1 MNPGSL
7 INRRMSRLFATI
19 LLLPAWV
26 LAGVSFETDARD
38 LNRSRAGA
46 SYADMLSQITPA
58 VVSIRIA
65 KTIPKEIVRRLRGRL
80 TAEDLKQLKVDSQT
94 GEVQAFV
101 GLGSGTIVNSNGYII
116 TNRHVVLVSDDRT
129 GAISIAKAAYVTLS
143 DKREFKAQVLGVDE
157 KTDIAVLKIN
167 EKNLPFARFADS
179 DKCRVGDVVF
189 AIGNPLGV
197 GMTVTS
203 GIVSGLS
210 RSDTGVGLAYQDF
223 IQTDASINVG
233 NSGGPLI
240 DFEGRI
246 IGMNTM
252 IRTASGQGGNIG
264 IGFSIP
270 ANLISGVALDLA
282 NTGKVT
288 RGFLGLFG
296 EDVETVT
303 AKKLMLN
310 NGAVRITEVAEGSP
324 AFRGGLRKDD
334 IITAVD
340 GKSFESWNELRM
352 IIARRKPGE
361 VMQLSMVRNG
371 ANSLVNITVSE
382 RAPGN

>member
-1 MNPGSL
+1 
-7 INRRMSRLFATI
+7 MSRLFAAI
-19 LLLPAWV
+19 LLLPS
-26 LAGVSFETDARD
+26 LLFAGVSFETDSRE
-38 LNRSRAGA
+38 LNRSRPGA
-46 SYADMLSQITPA
+46 SYADMLAQVTPA

-65 KTIPKEIVRRLRGRL
+65 KTIPNEVIRRLRGRL
-80 TAEDLKQLKVDSQT
+80 TAEDLKQLKVDAQT
-94 GEVQAFV
+94 GEVLLFQ

-129 GAISIAKAAYVTLS
+129 GAVTIANAAYVTLS

-167 EKNLPFARFADS
+167 EKNLPFARFANS

-223 IQTDASINVG
+223 IQTDAAINAG

-240 DFEGRI
+240 DYEGRI

-270 ANLISGVALDLA
+270 SNLISGVALDLA

-296 EDVETVT
+296 EDLEMDA

-310 NGAVRITEVAEGSP
+310 NGAVRITEVAEASP
-324 AFRGGLRKDD
+324 AFRSGLRKDD
-334 IITAVD
+334 VITAVD
-340 GKSFESWNELRM
+340 GKSFESWNELRI

-361 VMQLSMVRNG
+361 VMQLSIVRNG

-382 RAPGN
+382 RAQGN

>member
-1 MNPGSL
+1 
-7 INRRMSRLFATI
+7 MSRLFAAII
-19 LLLPAWV
+19 LLPSLV
-26 LAGVSFETDARD
+26 FAGVSFETDSRE

-46 SYADMLSQITPA
+46 SYAEMLAQITPA

-65 KTIPKEIVRRLRGRL
+65 KTIPAETIRRLRGRL

-94 GEVQAFV
+94 GEVLLFQ

-116 TNRHVVLVSDDRT
+116 TNRHVVLISDDRT
-129 GAISIAKAAYVTLS
+129 GAVAIANAAYVTLS

-167 EKNLPFARFADS
+167 EKNLPFARFANS

-223 IQTDASINVG
+223 IQTDAAINAG

-240 DFEGRI
+240 DFEGRV

-270 ANLISGVALDLA
+270 SNLISGVALDLA

-296 EDVETVT
+296 EDIETDT

-340 GKSFESWNELRM
+340 GKSFESWNELR
-352 IIARRKPGE
+352 IVIARRKPGE
-361 VMQLSMVRNG
+361 VMQLSMIRNG

>member
-1 MNPGSL
+1 
-7 INRRMSRLFATI
+7 MSRLFAAI
-19 LLLPAWV
+19 LLLPSLV
-26 LAGVSFETDARD
+26 FAGVTFETDSRE
-38 LNRSRAGA
+38 LNRSRPGA
-46 SYADMLSQITPA
+46 SYAEMLAQVTPA

-65 KTIPKEIVRRLRGRL
+65 KTIPNEVIRRLRGRL
-80 TAEDLKQLKVDSQT
+80 TAEDLKQLKVDAQT
-94 GEVQAFV
+94 GEVLLFQ
-101 GLGSGTIVNSNGYII
+101 GLGSGTIVNPNGYII
-116 TNRHVVLVSDDRT
+116 TNRHVVLISDDRT
-129 GAISIAKAAYVTLS
+129 GGVKIANAAYVTLS

-179 DKCRVGDVVF
+179 DKCRVGDTVF

-223 IQTDASINVG
+223 IQTDASINAG

-270 ANLISGVALDLA
+270 SNLISDVALDLA

-296 EDVETVT
+296 EDLETDM
-303 AKKLMLN
+303 AKKLKLN
-310 NGAVRITEVAEGSP
+310 NGAVRITEVAEASP

-340 GKSFESWNELRM
+340 GKSFESWNELRI

-361 VMQLSMVRNG
+361 VMQLSMIRNG

>member
-1 MNPGSL
+1 
-7 INRRMSRLFATI
+7 MSRLIAAVI
-19 LLLPAWV
+19 LLPSLVFASV
-26 LAGVSFETDARD
+26 TFETDSRE

-46 SYADMLSQITPA
+46 SYAEMLAQVTPA
-58 VVSIRIA
+58 VVSIRIT

-80 TAEDLKQLKVDSQT
+80 TADDLKQFKVDSQT

-101 GLGSGTIVNSNGYII
+101 GLGSGTIVNANGYII
-116 TNRHVVLVSDDRT
+116 TNRHVVLISDDRT
-129 GAISIAKAAYVTLS
+129 GALSIANSAYVMLS

-179 DKCRVGDVVF
+179 DKCRVGDIVF

-203 GIVSGLS
+203 GVVSGLG

-223 IQTDASINVG
+223 IQTDAAINSG

-246 IGMNTM
+246 VGMNTM

-270 ANLISGVALDLA
+270 SNLISDVALDLA

-296 EDVETVT
+296 EDIETHS

-340 GKSFESWNELRM
+340 GKSFESWNDLRI

-361 VMQLSMVRNG
+361 VMQLSIIRNG

-382 RAPGN
+382 RTLSN

>member
-1 MNPGSL
+1 
-7 INRRMSRLFATI
+7 MSRLFAAI
-19 LLLPAWV
+19 LLLPS
-26 LAGVSFETDARD
+26 LLFAGVSFETDSRE
-38 LNRSRAGA
+38 LNRSRPGA
-46 SYADMLSQITPA
+46 SYAEMLAQVTPA

-65 KTIPKEIVRRLRGRL
+65 KTIPNEVIRRLRGRL
-80 TAEDLKQLKVDSQT
+80 TAEDLKQLKVDAQT
-94 GEVQAFV
+94 GEVLLFQ

-129 GAISIAKAAYVTLS
+129 GAVTIANAAYVTLS

-167 EKNLPFARFADS
+167 EKNLPFARFANS

-223 IQTDASINVG
+223 IQTDAAINAG

-240 DFEGRI
+240 DYEGRI

-270 ANLISGVALDLA
+270 SNLISGVALDLA

-296 EDVETVT
+296 EDLEMDA

-310 NGAVRITEVAEGSP
+310 NGAVRITEVAEASP
-324 AFRGGLRKDD
+324 AFRSGLRKDD

-340 GKSFESWNELRM
+340 GKSFESWNELRI

-361 VMQLSMVRNG
+361 VMQLSMIRNG

>member
-1 MNPGSL
+1 
-7 INRRMSRLFATI
+7 MSRLFAAI

-26 LAGVSFETDARD
+26 FAGVSFETDARD

-65 KTIPKEIVRRLRGRL
+65 KTLPTETVRRLRGRL
-80 TAEDLKQLKVDSQT
+80 TAEELKQFKVDSQT
-94 GEVQAFV
+94 GEVLWFQ

-116 TNRHVVLVSDDRT
+116 TNSHVVLINDNRT
-129 GAISIAKAAYVTLS
+129 GVSSIASAAYVTLS

-210 RSDTGVGLAYQDF
+210 RSDTGVGLVYQDF
-223 IQTDASINVG
+223 IQTDAAINVG
-233 NSGGPLI
+233 NSGGPLV
-240 DFEGRI
+240 DFEGRV
-246 IGMNTM
+246 IGMNTL

-296 EDVETVT
+296 EDVEMVT

-310 NGAVRITEVAEGSP
+310 NGGVRITEVAEGSP
-324 AFRGGLRKDD
+324 AFRAGLRKDD

-340 GKSFESWNELRM
+340 GKSFESWNELRI

-371 ANSLVNITVSE
+371 GNSLVNITVSE

>member
-1 MNPGSL
+1 
-7 INRRMSRLFATI
+7 MSRLFAAI
-19 LLLPAWV
+19 LLLPSLV
-26 LAGVSFETDARD
+26 LAGVSFETDSRD

-46 SYADMLSQITPA
+46 SYAEMLSQITPA

-65 KTIPKEIVRRLRGRL
+65 KTIPTEIVRRWRGRL

-94 GEVQAFV
+94 GEVQALV

-143 DKREFKAQVLGVDE
+143 DKREFKAQVIGVDE

-179 DKCRVGDVVF
+179 DKCRVGDIVF

-223 IQTDASINVG
+223 IQTDAAINAG

-296 EDVETVT
+296 EDLETAT

-334 IITAVD
+334 VITAVD
-340 GKSFESWNELRM
+340 GKSFESWNELRI

-361 VMQLSMVRNG
+361 VMQLSIVRNG

>member
-1 MNPGSL
+1 
-7 INRRMSRLFATI
+7 MSRLFAFI
-19 LLLPAWV
+19 LLLPSLV
-26 LAGVSFETDARD
+26 FAGVTFETDARE
-38 LNRSRAGA
+38 LNRSKPGA
-46 SYADMLSQITPA
+46 SYAEMLGQITPA

-65 KTIPKEIVRRLRGRL
+65 KTIPNEIIRRLRGRL
-80 TAEDLKQLKVDSQT
+80 TAEDLKQLKQLKVDSKT

-129 GAISIAKAAYVTLS
+129 GAVTIANAAYVTLS

-210 RSDTGVGLAYQDF
+210 RTDTSVGLAYQDF
-223 IQTDASINVG
+223 IQTDAAINAG

-240 DFEGRI
+240 DLEGRI

-270 ANLISGVALDLA
+270 SNLISSVALDLA

-296 EDVETVT
+296 EDLETDV

-324 AFRGGLRKDD
+324 AFRCGLHKDD

-340 GKSFESWNELRM
+340 GKSFESWNDLRIM
-352 IIARRKPGE
+352 IARRKPGE
-361 VMQLSMVRNG
+361 VMQLSFIRNG
-371 ANSLVNITVSE
+371 ANSLVNVTVSE
-382 RAPGN
+382 RMPGN

>member
-1 MNPGSL
+1 
-7 INRRMSRLFATI
+7 MSRLFAVII
-19 LLLPAWV
+19 LLPSLV
-26 LAGVSFETDARD
+26 LAGVTFETDARE

-46 SYADMLSQITPA
+46 SYAEMLAQITPA

-65 KTIPKEIVRRLRGRL
+65 KTIPTETIRRLRGRL
-80 TAEDLKQLKVDSQT
+80 TAEDLKQLKVDSKT
-94 GEVQAFV
+94 GEVQALV
-101 GLGSGTIVNSNGYII
+101 GLGSGTIVNSNGTII
-116 TNRHVVLVSDDRT
+116 TNRHVVLINDDRT
-129 GAISIAKAAYVTLS
+129 GGLSIASAAYVTLS

-179 DKCRVGDVVF
+179 DRCRVGDVVF

-223 IQTDASINVG
+223 IQTDAAINAG

-270 ANLISGVALDLA
+270 SNLISGIALDLA

-296 EDVETVT
+296 EDVETET
-303 AKKLMLN
+303 AKKLLLN
-310 NGAVRITEVAEGSP
+310 NGAVRITEVAESSP
-324 AFRGGLRKDD
+324 AARAGLHKDD

-340 GKSFESWNELRM
+340 GRSFESWNDLRI

-361 VMQLSMVRNG
+361 VMQLSMIRNG

>member
-1 MNPGSL
+1 
-7 INRRMSRLFATI
+7 MSRLFAAI
-19 LLLPAWV
+19 LLLPSLV
-26 LAGVSFETDARD
+26 FAGVTFETDSRE
-38 LNRSRAGA
+38 LNRSRPGA
-46 SYADMLSQITPA
+46 SYAEMLAQVTPA

-65 KTIPKEIVRRLRGRL
+65 KTIPNELIRRWRGRL
-80 TAEDLKQLKVDSQT
+80 TAEDLKQLKVDAQT
-94 GEVQAFV
+94 GEVLFFQ

-129 GAISIAKAAYVTLS
+129 GGVKIANAAYVTLS

-179 DKCRVGDVVF
+179 DKCRVGDTVF

-223 IQTDASINVG
+223 IQTDASINAG

-252 IRTASGQGGNIG
+252 IRTVSGREGGNIG

-270 ANLISGVALDLA
+270 SNLISDVALDLA

-296 EDVETVT
+296 EDLETDM
-303 AKKLMLN
+303 AKKLKLN
-310 NGAVRITEVAEGSP
+310 NGAVRITEVAEASP

-340 GKSFESWNELRM
+340 GKSFESWNELRI

-361 VMQLSMVRNG
+361 VMQLSIIRNG

>member
-1 MNPGSL
+1 
-7 INRRMSRLFATI
+7 MSRLFAAI
-19 LLLPAWV
+19 LLLPSLV
-26 LAGVSFETDARD
+26 FAGVTFETDSRE
-38 LNRSRAGA
+38 LNRTRPGA
-46 SYADMLSQITPA
+46 SYAEMLAQVTPA

-65 KTIPKEIVRRLRGRL
+65 KTIPNEVIRRLRGRL
-80 TAEDLKQLKVDSQT
+80 TAEDLKQLKVDAQT
-94 GEVQAFV
+94 GEVLLFQ

-129 GAISIAKAAYVTLS
+129 GGVKIANAAYVTLS

-179 DKCRVGDVVF
+179 DKCRVGDTVF

-210 RSDTGVGLAYQDF
+210 RSDTGVELAYQDF
-223 IQTDASINVG
+223 IQTDASINAG

-252 IRTASGQGGNIG
+252 IRTVSGREGGNIG

-270 ANLISGVALDLA
+270 SNLISDVALDLA

-296 EDVETVT
+296 EDLETDM
-303 AKKLMLN
+303 AKKLKLN
-310 NGAVRITEVAEGSP
+310 NGAVRITEVAEASP

-340 GKSFESWNELRM
+340 GKSFESWNELRI

-361 VMQLSMVRNG
+361 VMQLSIIRNG

>member
-1 MNPGSL
+1 
-7 INRRMSRLFATI
+7 MSRLFAAI
-19 LLLPAWV
+19 LLLPS
-26 LAGVSFETDARD
+26 LLFAGVTFETDSRE
-38 LNRSRAGA
+38 LNRSRPGA
-46 SYADMLSQITPA
+46 SYADMLAQVTPA
-58 VVSIRIA
+58 VVSIRTA
-65 KTIPKEIVRRLRGRL
+65 KTIPNEVIRRWRGRL
-80 TAEDLKQLKVDSQT
+80 TAEYLKQLKVDAQT
-94 GEVQAFV
+94 GEVLLFQ

-129 GAISIAKAAYVTLS
+129 GADTIANVAYVTLS

-167 EKNLPFARFADS
+167 EKNLPFARFANS

-189 AIGNPLGV
+189 AIGNPLDV

-223 IQTDASINVG
+223 IQTDAAINVG

-240 DFEGRI
+240 DYEGRI
-246 IGMNTM
+246 VGMNTL
-252 IRTASGQGGNIG
+252 IRTASGQVGNIG

-270 ANLISGVALDLA
+270 SNLISGVALDLA

-296 EDVETVT
+296 EDLEMDA

-310 NGAVRITEVAEGSP
+310 NGAVRITEVAEASP
-324 AFRGGLRKDD
+324 AFRSGLRKDD

-340 GKSFESWNELRM
+340 GKSFESWNELRI

-361 VMQLSMVRNG
+361 VMQLSIVRNG

>member
-1 MNPGSL
+1 
-7 INRRMSRLFATI
+7 MSRLFAAI
-19 LLLPAWV
+19 LLLPS
-26 LAGVSFETDARD
+26 LLFAGVSFETDSRE
-38 LNRSRAGA
+38 LNRSRPGA
-46 SYADMLSQITPA
+46 SYADMLAQVTPA

-65 KTIPKEIVRRLRGRL
+65 KTIPNEVIRRLRGRL
-80 TAEDLKQLKVDSQT
+80 TAEDLKQLKVDAQT
-94 GEVQAFV
+94 GEVLLFQ

-129 GAISIAKAAYVTLS
+129 GAVTIANAAYVTLS
-143 DKREFKAQVLGVDE
+143 DKREFKAQVLAVDE

-167 EKNLPFARFADS
+167 EKNLPFARFANS

-223 IQTDASINVG
+223 IQTDAAINAG

-240 DFEGRI
+240 DYEGRI

-270 ANLISGVALDLA
+270 SNLISGVALDLA

-296 EDVETVT
+296 EDLEMDA

-310 NGAVRITEVAEGSP
+310 NGAVRITEVAEASP
-324 AFRGGLRKDD
+324 AFRSGLRKDD

-340 GKSFESWNELRM
+340 GKSFESWNELRI

-361 VMQLSMVRNG
+361 VMQLTMIRNG

>member
-1 MNPGSL
+1 MN
-7 INRRMSRLFATI
+7 RLFAAI
-19 LLLPAWV
+19 LLLPTWV
-26 LAGVSFETDARD
+26 FAGVTFETDARD

-65 KTIPKEIVRRLRGRL
+65 KTIPTEMVRRWRGRL

-116 TNRHVVLVSDDRT
+116 TNRHVVLINDNRT
-129 GAISIAKAAYVTLS
+129 GVSSIASAAYVTLS

-210 RSDTGVGLAYQDF
+210 RSDTGVGLVYQDF
-223 IQTDASINVG
+223 IQTDAAINAG
-233 NSGGPLI
+233 NSGGPLV
-240 DFEGRI
+240 DFEGRV

-296 EDVETVT
+296 EDVEMVT

-310 NGAVRITEVAEGSP
+310 NGGVRITEVAEGSP
-324 AFRGGLRKDD
+324 AFRAGLRKDD

-340 GKSFESWNELRM
+340 GKSFESWNELRI

-371 ANSLVNITVSE
+371 GNSLVNITVSE

>member
-1 MNPGSL
+1 
-7 INRRMSRLFATI
+7 MSRLFAAL
-19 LLLPAWV
+19 LLLPS
-26 LAGVSFETDARD
+26 LLFAGVTFETDSRE
-38 LNRSRAGA
+38 LNRSRPGA
-46 SYADMLSQITPA
+46 SYADMLAQVTPA

-65 KTIPKEIVRRLRGRL
+65 KTIPNEVIRRLRGRL
-80 TAEDLKQLKVDSQT
+80 TAEDLKQLKVDAQT
-94 GEVQAFV
+94 GEVLLFQ

-129 GAISIAKAAYVTLS
+129 GAVTIANAAYVTLS

-167 EKNLPFARFADS
+167 EKNLPFARFANS

-223 IQTDASINVG
+223 IQTDAAINAG

-240 DFEGRI
+240 DYEGRI
-246 IGMNTM
+246 VGMNTM

-270 ANLISGVALDLA
+270 SNLISGVALDLA

-296 EDVETVT
+296 EDLEMDT

-310 NGAVRITEVAEGSP
+310 NGAVRITEVAEASP
-324 AFRGGLRKDD
+324 AFRSGLRKDD

-340 GKSFESWNELRM
+340 GKSFESWNELRI

-361 VMQLSMVRNG
+361 VMQLSIIRNG

>member
-1 MNPGSL
+1 
-7 INRRMSRLFATI
+7 MSRLIAAVI
-19 LLLPAWV
+19 LLPSLVFANV
-26 LAGVSFETDARD
+26 TFETDSRE

-46 SYADMLSQITPA
+46 SYAEMLAQVTPA
-58 VVSIRIA
+58 VVSIRIT

-80 TAEDLKQLKVDSQT
+80 TADDLKQLKVDSQT

-101 GLGSGTIVNSNGYII
+101 GLGSGTIVNANGYII
-116 TNRHVVLVSDDRT
+116 TNRHVVLISDDRT
-129 GAISIAKAAYVTLS
+129 GALSIANSAYVTLS

-167 EKNLPFARFADS
+167 ERNLPFARFADS
-179 DKCRVGDVVF
+179 DKCRVGDIVF

-203 GIVSGLS
+203 GVVSGLG

-223 IQTDASINVG
+223 IQTDAAINSG

-246 IGMNTM
+246 VGMNTM

-270 ANLISGVALDLA
+270 SNLISDVALDLA

-296 EDVETVT
+296 EDVETHS

-340 GKSFESWNELRM
+340 GRSFESWNDLRI

-361 VMQLSMVRNG
+361 VMQLSIIRNG
-371 ANSLVNITVSE
+371 ANSLVNVTVSE
-382 RAPGN
+382 RTLSN

>member
-1 MNPGSL
+1 
-7 INRRMSRLFATI
+7 MSRLLAAI
-19 LLLPAWV
+19 LLLPACV
-26 LAGVSFETDARD
+26 FAGVSFETDARD

-65 KTIPKEIVRRLRGRL
+65 KTIPTEIVRRLRGRL

-94 GEVQAFV
+94 GEVQALV

-143 DKREFKAQVLGVDE
+143 DKREFKAQVMGVDE

-179 DKCRVGDVVF
+179 DKCRVGDIVF

-223 IQTDASINVG
+223 IQTDAAINAG

-270 ANLISGVALDLA
+270 SNLISGVALDLA

-296 EDVETVT
+296 EDVETVA

-340 GKSFESWNELRM
+340 GKSFESWNELRI

>member
-1 MNPGSL
+1 
-7 INRRMSRLFATI
+7 MSRLFAAI
-19 LLLPAWV
+19 LLLPS
-26 LAGVSFETDARD
+26 LLFAGVSFETDSRE
-38 LNRSRAGA
+38 LNRSRPGA
-46 SYADMLSQITPA
+46 SYADMLAQVTPA

-65 KTIPKEIVRRLRGRL
+65 KTIPNEVIRRLRGRL
-80 TAEDLKQLKVDSQT
+80 TAEDLKQLKVDAQT
-94 GEVQAFV
+94 GEVLLFQ

-129 GAISIAKAAYVTLS
+129 GAVTIANAAYVTLS

-167 EKNLPFARFADS
+167 EKNLPFARFANS

-223 IQTDASINVG
+223 IQTDAAINAG

-240 DFEGRI
+240 DYEGRI

-270 ANLISGVALDLA
+270 SNLISGVALDLA

-296 EDVETVT
+296 EDLEMDT

-310 NGAVRITEVAEGSP
+310 NGAVRITEVAEASP
-324 AFRGGLRKDD
+324 AFRSGLRKDD

-340 GKSFESWNELRM
+340 GKSFESWNELRI

-361 VMQLSMVRNG
+361 VMQLTMIRNG

>member
-1 MNPGSL
+1 
-7 INRRMSRLFATI
+7 MSRLFAAI

-26 LAGVSFETDARD
+26 FAGVSFETDARD

-65 KTIPKEIVRRLRGRL
+65 KTLPTETVRRLRGRL
-80 TAEDLKQLKVDSQT
+80 TAEDLKQFKVDSQT
-94 GEVQAFV
+94 GEVLWFQ

-116 TNRHVVLVSDDRT
+116 TNRHVVLINDNRT
-129 GAISIAKAAYVTLS
+129 GVSSIASAAYVTLS

-210 RSDTGVGLAYQDF
+210 RSDTGVGLVYQDF
-223 IQTDASINVG
+223 IQTDAAINVG
-233 NSGGPLI
+233 NSGGPLV
-240 DFEGRI
+240 DFEGRV
-246 IGMNTM
+246 IGMNTL

-296 EDVETVT
+296 EDVEMVT

-310 NGAVRITEVAEGSP
+310 NGGVRITEVAEGSP
-324 AFRGGLRKDD
+324 AFRAGLRKDD

-340 GKSFESWNELRM
+340 GKSFESWNELRI

-371 ANSLVNITVSE
+371 GNSLVNITVSE

>member
-1 MNPGSL
+1 
-7 INRRMSRLFATI
+7 MSRLYAAI

-26 LAGVSFETDARD
+26 FAGVSFETDARD

-65 KTIPKEIVRRLRGRL
+65 KTLPTETVRRLRGRL
-80 TAEDLKQLKVDSQT
+80 TAEDLKQFKVDSQT
-94 GEVQAFV
+94 GEVLWFH

-116 TNRHVVLVSDDRT
+116 TNRHVVLINDNRT
-129 GAISIAKAAYVTLS
+129 GVSSIASAAYVTLS

-210 RSDTGVGLAYQDF
+210 RSDTGVGLVYQDF
-223 IQTDASINVG
+223 IQTDAAINVG
-233 NSGGPLI
+233 NSGGPLV
-240 DFEGRI
+240 DFEGRV
-246 IGMNTM
+246 IGMNTL

-270 ANLISGVALDLA
+270 ANLISGVAIDLA

-296 EDVETVT
+296 EDVEMVT

-310 NGAVRITEVAEGSP
+310 NGGVRITEVAEGSP
-324 AFRGGLRKDD
+324 AFRAGLRKDD

-340 GKSFESWNELRM
+340 GKSFESWNELRI

-371 ANSLVNITVSE
+371 GNSLVNITVSE

>member
-1 MNPGSL
+1 
-7 INRRMSRLFATI
+7 MSCLFAVL
-19 LLLPAWV
+19 LLLPS
-26 LAGVSFETDARD
+26 LLFAGVTFETDSRE
-38 LNRSRAGA
+38 LNRSRPGA
-46 SYADMLSQITPA
+46 SYADMLAQVTPA

-65 KTIPKEIVRRLRGRL
+65 KTIPNEVIRRWRGRL
-80 TAEDLKQLKVDSQT
+80 TAEDLKQLKVDAQT
-94 GEVQAFV
+94 GEVLLFQ

-129 GAISIAKAAYVTLS
+129 GAVTIANAAYVTLS
-143 DKREFKAQVLGVDE
+143 DKREFKAQVLAVDE

-167 EKNLPFARFADS
+167 EKNLPFARFANS

-223 IQTDASINVG
+223 IQTDAAINAG

-240 DFEGRI
+240 DHEGRI

-252 IRTASGQGGNIG
+252 IRTAGQGGNIG

-270 ANLISGVALDLA
+270 SNLISGVALDLA

-296 EDVETVT
+296 EDLEMDA

-310 NGAVRITEVAEGSP
+310 NGAVRITEVAEASP
-324 AFRGGLRKDD
+324 AFRSGLRKDD

-340 GKSFESWNELRM
+340 GKSFESWNELRI

-361 VMQLSMVRNG
+361 VMQLSMIRNG

>member
-1 MNPGSL
+1 
-7 INRRMSRLFATI
+7 MSRLFAAI

-26 LAGVSFETDARD
+26 FAGVSFETDVRD

-65 KTIPKEIVRRLRGRL
+65 KTLPTETVRRLRGRL
-80 TAEDLKQLKVDSQT
+80 TAEDLKQFKVDSQT
-94 GEVQAFV
+94 GEVLWFQ

-116 TNRHVVLVSDDRT
+116 TNRHVVLINDNRT
-129 GAISIAKAAYVTLS
+129 GVSSIASAAYVTLS

-210 RSDTGVGLAYQDF
+210 RSDTGVGLVYQDF
-223 IQTDASINVG
+223 IQTDAAINVG
-233 NSGGPLI
+233 NSGGPLV
-240 DFEGRI
+240 DFEGRV
-246 IGMNTM
+246 IGMNTL

-296 EDVETVT
+296 EDVEMVT

-310 NGAVRITEVAEGSP
+310 NGGVRITEVAEGSP
-324 AFRGGLRKDD
+324 AFRAGLRKDD

-340 GKSFESWNELRM
+340 GKSFESWNELRI

-371 ANSLVNITVSE
+371 GNSLVNITVSE

>member
-1 MNPGSL
+1 
-7 INRRMSRLFATI
+7 MSRLFAAL
-19 LLLPAWV
+19 LLLPS
-26 LAGVSFETDARD
+26 LLFAGVTFETDSRE
-38 LNRSRAGA
+38 LNRTRPGA
-46 SYADMLSQITPA
+46 SYADMLAQVTPA

-65 KTIPKEIVRRLRGRL
+65 KTIPNEVIRRWRGRL
-80 TAEDLKQLKVDSQT
+80 TAEDLKQLKVDAQT
-94 GEVQAFV
+94 GEVLLFQ

-129 GAISIAKAAYVTLS
+129 GAVTIANAAYVTLS
-143 DKREFKAQVLGVDE
+143 DKREFKAQVLAVDE

-167 EKNLPFARFADS
+167 EKNLPFARFANS

-223 IQTDASINVG
+223 IQTDAAINAG

-240 DFEGRI
+240 DYEGRI

-270 ANLISGVALDLA
+270 SNLISGVALDLA

-296 EDVETVT
+296 EDLEMDA

-310 NGAVRITEVAEGSP
+310 NGAVRITEVAEASP
-324 AFRGGLRKDD
+324 AFRSGLRKDD

-340 GKSFESWNELRM
+340 GKSFESWNELRI

-361 VMQLSMVRNG
+361 VMQLSMIRNG

>member
-1 MNPGSL
+1 
-7 INRRMSRLFATI
+7 MSRLFAAL
-19 LLLPAWV
+19 LLLPS
-26 LAGVSFETDARD
+26 LLFAGVSFETDSRE
-38 LNRSRAGA
+38 LNRSRPGA
-46 SYADMLSQITPA
+46 SYADMLAQVTPA

-65 KTIPKEIVRRLRGRL
+65 KTIPNEVIRRLRGRL
-80 TAEDLKQLKVDSQT
+80 TAEDLKQLKVDAQT
-94 GEVQAFV
+94 GEVLLFQ

-129 GAISIAKAAYVTLS
+129 GAVTIANAAYVTLS

-167 EKNLPFARFADS
+167 EKNLPFARFANS

-223 IQTDASINVG
+223 IQTDAAINAG

-240 DFEGRI
+240 DYEGRI

-270 ANLISGVALDLA
+270 SNLISGVALDLA

-296 EDVETVT
+296 EDLEMDA

-310 NGAVRITEVAEGSP
+310 NGAVRITEVAEASP
-324 AFRGGLRKDD
+324 AFRSGLRKDD

-340 GKSFESWNELRM
+340 GKSFESWNELRI

>member
-1 MNPGSL
+1 
-7 INRRMSRLFATI
+7 MSRLFAAI
-19 LLLPAWV
+19 LLLPS
-26 LAGVSFETDARD
+26 LLFAGVTFETDSRE
-38 LNRSRAGA
+38 LNRSRPGA
-46 SYADMLSQITPA
+46 SYADMLAQVTPA

-65 KTIPKEIVRRLRGRL
+65 KTIPNEVIRRWRGRL
-80 TAEDLKQLKVDSQT
+80 TAEDLKQLKVDAQT
-94 GEVQAFV
+94 GEVLLFQ

-129 GAISIAKAAYVTLS
+129 GAFTIANAAYVTLS

-167 EKNLPFARFADS
+167 EKNLPFARFANS

-223 IQTDASINVG
+223 IQTDAAINAG

-240 DFEGRI
+240 DYEGRI
-246 IGMNTM
+246 VGMNTM

-270 ANLISGVALDLA
+270 SNLISGVALDLA

-296 EDVETVT
+296 EDLETDT

-310 NGAVRITEVAEGSP
+310 NGAVRITEVAEASP
-324 AFRGGLRKDD
+324 AFRSGLRKDD

-340 GKSFESWNELRM
+340 GKSFESWNELRI

-361 VMQLSMVRNG
+361 VMQLSMIRNG

>member
-1 MNPGSL
+1 
-7 INRRMSRLFATI
+7 MSRLFAAI
-19 LLLPAWV
+19 LLLPS
-26 LAGVSFETDARD
+26 LLFAGVSFETDSRE
-38 LNRSRAGA
+38 LNRSRPGA
-46 SYADMLSQITPA
+46 SYADMLAQVTPA

-65 KTIPKEIVRRLRGRL
+65 KTIPNEVIRRLRGRL
-80 TAEDLKQLKVDSQT
+80 TAEDLKQLKVDAQT
-94 GEVQAFV
+94 GEVLLFQ

-129 GAISIAKAAYVTLS
+129 GAVTIANAAYVTLS

-167 EKNLPFARFADS
+167 EKNLPFARFANS

-210 RSDTGVGLAYQDF
+210 RSDTGVGLVYQDF
-223 IQTDASINVG
+223 IQTDAAINAG

-240 DFEGRI
+240 DHEGRI

-252 IRTASGQGGNIG
+252 IRTAGQGGNIG

-270 ANLISGVALDLA
+270 SNLISGVALDLA

-296 EDVETVT
+296 EDLEMDA

-310 NGAVRITEVAEGSP
+310 NGAVRITEVAEASP
-324 AFRGGLRKDD
+324 AFRSGLRKDD
-334 IITAVD
+334 VITAVD
-340 GKSFESWNELRM
+340 GKSFESWNELRI

-361 VMQLSMVRNG
+361 VMQLSMIRNG

>member
-1 MNPGSL
+1 
-7 INRRMSRLFATI
+7 MSRLIAAII
-19 LLLPAWV
+19 LLPSLV
-26 LAGVSFETDARD
+26 FAGVTFETDSRE

-46 SYADMLSQITPA
+46 SYAEMLAQITPA
-58 VVSIRIA
+58 VVSIRIT
-65 KTIPKEIVRRLRGRL
+65 KTIPTEIVRRLRGRL
-80 TAEDLKQLKVDSQT
+80 TADDLKQLKVDSQT

-101 GLGSGTIVNSNGYII
+101 GLGSGTIVNSNGTII
-116 TNRHVVLVSDDRT
+116 TNRHVVLISDDRT
-129 GAISIAKAAYVTLS
+129 GALSIAKSAYVTLS

-179 DKCRVGDVVF
+179 DKCRVGDIVF

-223 IQTDASINVG
+223 IQTDAAINSG

-246 IGMNTM
+246 VGMNTM

-270 ANLISGVALDLA
+270 SNLISSVALDLA

-296 EDVETVT
+296 EDLEAES
-303 AKKLMLN
+303 AKKLLLN
-310 NGAVRITEVAEGSP
+310 NGAVRITEVAEESP
-324 AFRGGLRKDD
+324 AFRSGLRKDD

-340 GKSFESWNELRM
+340 GKSFESWNDLRI

-361 VMQLSMVRNG
+361 VMQLSIVRSG
-371 ANSLVNITVSE
+371 AYSLVNVTVSE
-382 RAPGN
+382 RTPGN

>member
-1 MNPGSL
+1 
-7 INRRMSRLFATI
+7 MSRLFAAL
-19 LLLPAWV
+19 LLLPS
-26 LAGVSFETDARD
+26 LLFAGVTFETDSRE
-38 LNRSRAGA
+38 LNRSRPGA
-46 SYADMLSQITPA
+46 SYADMLAQVTPA

-65 KTIPKEIVRRLRGRL
+65 KTIPNEVIRRLRGRL
-80 TAEDLKQLKVDSQT
+80 TSEDLKQLKVDAQT
-94 GEVQAFV
+94 GEVLLFQ

-129 GAISIAKAAYVTLS
+129 GAVTIANAAYVTLS

-167 EKNLPFARFADS
+167 EKNLPFARFANS

-223 IQTDASINVG
+223 IQTDAAINAG

-240 DFEGRI
+240 DYEGRI
-246 IGMNTM
+246 VGMNTM

-270 ANLISGVALDLA
+270 SNLISGVALDLA

-296 EDVETVT
+296 EDLEMDA

-310 NGAVRITEVAEGSP
+310 NGAVRITEVAEASP
-324 AFRGGLRKDD
+324 AFRSGLRKDD

-340 GKSFESWNELRM
+340 GKSFESWNELRI

-361 VMQLSMVRNG
+361 VMQLSIVRNG
-371 ANSLVNITVSE
+371 TNSLVNITVSE

>member
-1 MNPGSL
+1 MN
-7 INRRMSRLFATI
+7 RLFAAI
-19 LLLPAWV
+19 LLLPSLV
-26 LAGVSFETDARD
+26 FAGVSFETDSRE

-46 SYADMLSQITPA
+46 SYAEMLAQITPA

-65 KTIPKEIVRRLRGRL
+65 KTIPAETIRRLRGRL

-94 GEVQAFV
+94 GEVLLFQ

-116 TNRHVVLVSDDRT
+116 TNRHVVLTSDDRT
-129 GAISIAKAAYVTLS
+129 GAVTIANAAYVTLS

-179 DKCRVGDVVF
+179 DKCRVGDIVF

-223 IQTDASINVG
+223 IQTDAAINAG

-296 EDVETVT
+296 EDVETAT

-340 GKSFESWNELRM
+340 GKSFESWNELRI

-361 VMQLSMVRNG
+361 VMQLSIVRNG

>member
-1 MNPGSL
+1 
-7 INRRMSRLFATI
+7 MSRLFAAI
-19 LLLPAWV
+19 LLLPSLV
-26 LAGVSFETDARD
+26 FAGVTFETDSRE
-38 LNRSRAGA
+38 LNRSRPGA
-46 SYADMLSQITPA
+46 SYAEMLAQVTPA

-65 KTIPKEIVRRLRGRL
+65 KTIPNEVIRRLRGRL
-80 TAEDLKQLKVDSQT
+80 TAEDLKQLKVDAQT
-94 GEVQAFV
+94 GEVLLFQ
-101 GLGSGTIVNSNGYII
+101 GLGSGTIVNPNGYII
-116 TNRHVVLVSDDRT
+116 TNRHVVLISDDRT
-129 GAISIAKAAYVTLS
+129 GGVKIANAAYVTLS

-179 DKCRVGDVVF
+179 DKCRVGDTVF

-223 IQTDASINVG
+223 IQTDASINAG

-270 ANLISGVALDLA
+270 SNLISGVALDLA

-296 EDVETVT
+296 EDLEMDA

-310 NGAVRITEVAEGSP
+310 NGAVRITEVAEASP

-340 GKSFESWNELRM
+340 GKSFESWNELRI

-361 VMQLSMVRNG
+361 VMQLSIIRNG

>member
-1 MNPGSL
+1 
-7 INRRMSRLFATI
+7 MSRLFAAI

-26 LAGVSFETDARD
+26 FAGVSFETDARD

-65 KTIPKEIVRRLRGRL
+65 KTLPTETVRRLRGRL
-80 TAEDLKQLKVDSQT
+80 TAEDLKQFKVDSQT
-94 GEVQAFV
+94 GEVLWFQ

-116 TNRHVVLVSDDRT
+116 TNSHVVLINDNRT
-129 GAISIAKAAYVTLS
+129 GVSSIASAAYVTLS

-210 RSDTGVGLAYQDF
+210 RSDTIVGLVYQDF
-223 IQTDASINVG
+223 IQTDAAINVG
-233 NSGGPLI
+233 NSGGPLV
-240 DFEGRI
+240 DFEGRV
-246 IGMNTM
+246 IGMNTL

-296 EDVETVT
+296 EDVEMVT

-310 NGAVRITEVAEGSP
+310 NGGVRITEVAEGSP
-324 AFRGGLRKDD
+324 AFRAGLRKDD

-340 GKSFESWNELRM
+340 GKSFESWNELRI

-371 ANSLVNITVSE
+371 GNSLVNITVSE

>member
-1 MNPGSL
+1 
-7 INRRMSRLFATI
+7 MSRLFAAI
-19 LLLPAWV
+19 LLLPSLV
-26 LAGVSFETDARD
+26 FAGVTFETDSRE
-38 LNRSRAGA
+38 LNRTRPGA
-46 SYADMLSQITPA
+46 SYAEMLAQVTPA

-65 KTIPKEIVRRLRGRL
+65 KTIPNEVIRRWRGRL
-80 TAEDLKQLKVDSQT
+80 TAEDLKQLKVDAQT
-94 GEVQAFV
+94 GEVLFFQ

-129 GAISIAKAAYVTLS
+129 GGVKIANAAYVTLS

-179 DKCRVGDVVF
+179 DKCRVGDTVF

-210 RSDTGVGLAYQDF
+210 RSDTGVELAYQDF
-223 IQTDASINVG
+223 IQTDASINAG

-252 IRTASGQGGNIG
+252 IRTVSGREGGNIG

-270 ANLISGVALDLA
+270 SNLISDVALDLA

-296 EDVETVT
+296 EDLETDM
-303 AKKLMLN
+303 AKKLKLN
-310 NGAVRITEVAEGSP
+310 NGAVRITEVAEASP

-340 GKSFESWNELRM
+340 GKSFESWNELRI

-361 VMQLSMVRNG
+361 VMQLSIIRNG

>member
-1 MNPGSL
+1 
-7 INRRMSRLFATI
+7 MSRLFAAL
-19 LLLPAWV
+19 LLLPS
-26 LAGVSFETDARD
+26 LLFAGVSFETDSRE
-38 LNRSRAGA
+38 LNRSRPGA
-46 SYADMLSQITPA
+46 SYADMLAQVTPA

-65 KTIPKEIVRRLRGRL
+65 KTIPNEVIRRLRGRL
-80 TAEDLKQLKVDSQT
+80 TAEDLKQLKVDAQT
-94 GEVQAFV
+94 GEVLLFQ

-129 GAISIAKAAYVTLS
+129 GAVTIANAAYVTLS

-167 EKNLPFARFADS
+167 EKNLPFARFANS

-223 IQTDASINVG
+223 IQTDAAINAG

-240 DFEGRI
+240 DYEGRI

-270 ANLISGVALDLA
+270 SNLISGVALDLA

-296 EDVETVT
+296 EDLEMDA

-310 NGAVRITEVAEGSP
+310 NGAVRITEVAEASP
-324 AFRGGLRKDD
+324 AFRSGLRKDD

-340 GKSFESWNELRM
+340 GKSFESWNELRI

-361 VMQLSMVRNG
+361 VMQLSIVRNG

>member
-1 MNPGSL
+1 
-7 INRRMSRLFATI
+7 MSRLFAAL
-19 LLLPAWV
+19 LLLPS
-26 LAGVSFETDARD
+26 LLFAGVTFETDSRE
-38 LNRSRAGA
+38 LNRSRPGA
-46 SYADMLSQITPA
+46 SYADMLAQVTPA

-65 KTIPKEIVRRLRGRL
+65 KTIPNEVIRRWRGRL
-80 TAEDLKQLKVDSQT
+80 TAEDLKQLKVDAQT
-94 GEVQAFV
+94 GEVLLFQ

-129 GAISIAKAAYVTLS
+129 GAVTIANAAYVTLS
-143 DKREFKAQVLGVDE
+143 DKREFKAQVLAVDE

-167 EKNLPFARFADS
+167 EKNLPFARFANS

-223 IQTDASINVG
+223 IQTDAAINAG

-240 DFEGRI
+240 DYEGRI

-270 ANLISGVALDLA
+270 SNLISGVALDLA

-296 EDVETVT
+296 EDLEMDT

-310 NGAVRITEVAEGSP
+310 NGAVRITEVAEASP
-324 AFRGGLRKDD
+324 AFRSGLRKDD

-340 GKSFESWNELRM
+340 GKSFESWNELRI

-361 VMQLSMVRNG
+361 VMQLSIVRNG

>member
-1 MNPGSL
+1 
-7 INRRMSRLFATI
+7 MSRLFAAI

-26 LAGVSFETDARD
+26 FAGVSFETDARD

-65 KTIPKEIVRRLRGRL
+65 KTIPTEMVRRWRGRL

-116 TNRHVVLVSDDRT
+116 TNRHVVLINDNRT
-129 GAISIAKAAYVTLS
+129 GVSSIASAAYVTLS

-210 RSDTGVGLAYQDF
+210 RSDTGVGLVYQDF
-223 IQTDASINVG
+223 IQTDAAINAG
-233 NSGGPLI
+233 NSGGPLV
-240 DFEGRI
+240 DFEGRV
-246 IGMNTM
+246 IGMNTL

-296 EDVETVT
+296 EDVEMVT

-310 NGAVRITEVAEGSP
+310 NGGVRITEVAEGSP
-324 AFRGGLRKDD
+324 AFRAGLRKDD

-340 GKSFESWNELRM
+340 GKSFESWNELRI

-371 ANSLVNITVSE
+371 GNSLVNITVSE

>member
-1 MNPGSL
+1 M
-7 INRRMSRLFATI
+7 
-19 LLLPAWV
+19 
-26 LAGVSFETDARD
+26 LAQV
-38 LNRSRAGA
+38 
-46 SYADMLSQITPA
+46 TPA

-65 KTIPKEIVRRLRGRL
+65 KTIPNEVIRRLRGRL
-80 TAEDLKQLKVDSQT
+80 TAEDLKQLKVDAQT
-94 GEVQAFV
+94 GEVLLFQ
-101 GLGSGTIVNSNGYII
+101 GLGSGTIVNPNGYII
-116 TNRHVVLVSDDRT
+116 TNRHVVLISDDRT
-129 GAISIAKAAYVTLS
+129 GAVKIANAAYVTLS

-179 DKCRVGDVVF
+179 DKCRVGDTVF

-223 IQTDASINVG
+223 IQTDASINAG

-270 ANLISGVALDLA
+270 SNLISDVALDLA

-296 EDVETVT
+296 EDLETDT
-303 AKKLMLN
+303 AKKLKLN
-310 NGAVRITEVAEGSP
+310 NGAVRITEVAEASP

-340 GKSFESWNELRM
+340 GKSFESWNELRI

-361 VMQLSMVRNG
+361 VMQLSMIRNG

>member
-1 MNPGSL
+1 
-7 INRRMSRLFATI
+7 MSRLFAAI
-19 LLLPAWV
+19 LLLPIWV
-26 LAGVSFETDARD
+26 FAGVSFETDARD

-65 KTIPKEIVRRLRGRL
+65 KTIPTEMVRRWRGRL

-116 TNRHVVLVSDDRT
+116 TNRHVVLINDNRT
-129 GAISIAKAAYVTLS
+129 GVSSIASAAYVTLS

-210 RSDTGVGLAYQDF
+210 RSDTGVGLVYQDF
-223 IQTDASINVG
+223 IQTDAAINAG
-233 NSGGPLI
+233 NSGGPLV
-240 DFEGRI
+240 DFEGRV

-296 EDVETVT
+296 EDVEMVT

-310 NGAVRITEVAEGSP
+310 NGGVRITEVAEGSP
-324 AFRGGLRKDD
+324 AFRAGLRKDD

-340 GKSFESWNELRM
+340 GKSFESWNELRI

-371 ANSLVNITVSE
+371 GNSLVNITVSE